1 MAKASEIL
9 EKIAAATSREST
21 PNTLNTEAKKAE
33 VCPICK
39 GAEYVARDVPVGHPD
54 FARLFPCRCK
64 LAELEAKRFSDLRKM
79 SNLGALS
86 HLTFESFVP
95 QGRFG
100 LPEEQK
106 ASLERAYNQARN
118 FAETA
123 EGWLVLQGGFG
134 CGKTH
139 LAAAIANDRLQR
151 GHPVLFVVVPDL
163 LDHLR
168 ATYRPTSEVAYDER
182 FEQVRTA
189 PLLILDDLGTQSTTP
204 WAQEKLYQIINYR
217 YNERLP
223 TVVNTNCELEEI
235 DLRLRSRL
243 VDPQLTTL
251 VHIRAPDYRRPGKED
266 TSQSE
271 LSSLHLHHEQTFGNF
286 DLRIHELPADERE
299 NLKQA
304 FFNAQEYAQNPQ
316 DWLVF
321 TGTFGCGK
329 THLAA
334 AIANYRVSQGHSV
347 LFVVVPDLLDHL
359 RATFSPDSLI
369 SYDKRFEEVRTVPLL
384 VLDDLGTESATPW
397 AREKLFQLFNY
408 RYNARLPTVI
418 TMEKSVEELEE
429 TNPRLSSRMLDI
441 SRCTVFAI
449 IAPSYYGS
457 GKKRGRKGQ
466 QRRTGS
472 RKSQSRRNLGV

>member
-1 MAKASEIL
+1 
-9 EKIAAATSREST
+9 
-21 PNTLNTEAKKAE
+21 
-33 VCPICK
+33 
-39 GAEYVARDVPVGHPD
+39 VARDVPAGHPD

-64 LAELEAKRFSDLRKM
+64 LAELEARRFSALRKI

-86 HLTFESFVP
+86 HMTFENFVLES
-95 QGRFG
+95 QGDIV
-100 LPEEQK
+100 LTEAQK
-106 ASLERAYNQARN
+106 TTLELAYKWTRS
-118 FAETA
+118 FAEKA
-123 EGWLVLQGGFG
+123 EGWLVLLGGFG

-151 GHPVLFVVVPDL
+151 GYPVLFVVVPDL

-223 TVVNTNCELEEI
+223 TVITTNHELKEI

-243 VDPQLTTL
+243 VDPQLTKL
-251 VHIRAPDYRRPGKED
+251 VPIHAPDYRRPAED

-271 LSSLHLHHEQTFGNF
+271 LSSLYLHHDQTFGNF

-304 FFNAQEYAQNPQ
+304 FLRAQEYAQDPQ

-321 TGTFGCGK
+321 TGDFGCGK

-334 AIANYRVSQGHSV
+334 AIANYRVSQGHSA

-359 RATFSPDSLI
+359 RATFSPSNLI
-369 SYDKRFEEVRTVPLL
+369 SYDKRFEEIRTAPLL

-418 TMEKSVEELEE
+418 TMQKSVEELEE
-429 TNPRLSSRMLDI
+429 TNPRLSSRMLDF

-449 IAPSYYGS
+449 LAPSYRG
-457 GKKRGRKGQ
+457 GRKKGRKGQ
-466 QRRTGS
+466 RRRTGS
-472 RKSQSRRNLGV
+472 RKSQGRRNLGV

>member
-9 EKIAAATSREST
+9 EKIAAATLKEST
-21 PNTLNTEAKKAE
+21 PNTLSTEAKEAE
-33 VCPICK
+33 VCPVCK
-39 GAEYVARDVPVGHPD
+39 GAGYVARDVPVGHPD
-54 FARLFPCRCK
+54 FARLFPCQCK
-64 LAELEAKRFSDLRKM
+64 LAELEAKRFSTLRTI
-79 SNLGALS
+79 SNLGGLS
-86 HLTFESFVP
+86 HMTFESFVP

-106 ASLERAYNQARN
+106 ASLERAHNQARI
-118 FAETA
+118 FAEKA

-139 LAAAIANDRLQR
+139 LAAAIANYRLQR

-168 ATYRPTSEVAYDER
+168 ATYRPTSEATYDER

-217 YNERLP
+217 YNARLP
-223 TVVNTNCELEEI
+223 TVITTNHELEEI

-243 VDPQLTTL
+243 VDPQLATL
-251 VHIRAPDYRRPGKED
+251 VYIRAPDYRRPYED

-271 LSSLHLHHEQTFGNF
+271 LSSLPLHHDRTFGNF
-286 DLRIHELPADERE
+286 DLRTHELPADERE

-304 FFNAQEYAQNPQ
+304 FLIAQEYAQNPQ

-334 AIANYRVSQGHSV
+334 AIANHRVSQGHSA

-359 RATFSPDSLI
+359 RATFSPDSLT
-369 SYDKRFEEVRTVPLL
+369 SYDKRFEEVRTVPFL
-384 VLDDLGTESATPW
+384 VLDDLGIESATPW
-397 AREKLFQLFNY
+397 AREKLFQLFNH

-418 TMEKSVEELEE
+418 TMQNSVEELEE

-449 IAPSYYGS
+449 LAPSYRGS
-457 GKKRGRKGQ
+457 RKKTRKGQ
-466 QRRTGS
+466 GGRTGS
-472 RKSQSRRNLGV
+472 TKPQRGRRNLGV

>member
-9 EKIAAATSREST
+9 EKIAAATSKEST
-21 PNTLNTEAKKAE
+21 PNTLNTEAEERE

-39 GAEYVARDVPVGHPD
+39 GAGYVARDVPVGHPD

-64 LAELEAKRFSDLRKM
+64 LAELEAKHFSTLRKI

-86 HLTFESFVP
+86 HMTFESFVP

-118 FAETA
+118 FAEEA

-204 WAQEKLYQIINYR
+204 WAQEKLYQIINHR
-217 YNERLP
+217 YNARLP
-223 TVVNTNCELEEI
+223 TVITTNRELEEI

-251 VHIRAPDYRRPGKED
+251 VHIRAPDYRRPAED

-271 LSSLHLHHEQTFGNF
+271 LSSLHLHHDQTFGNF
-286 DLRIHELPADERE
+286 DLRTHELPADERE

-304 FFNAQEYAQNPQ
+304 FLIAQEYAQNPQ
-316 DWLVF
+316 DW
-321 TGTFGCGK
+321 
-329 THLAA
+329 
-334 AIANYRVSQGHSV
+334 
-347 LFVVVPDLLDHL
+347 
-359 RATFSPDSLI
+359 
-369 SYDKRFEEVRTVPLL
+369 
-384 VLDDLGTESATPW
+384 
-397 AREKLFQLFNY
+397 
-408 RYNARLPTVI
+408 
-418 TMEKSVEELEE
+418 
-429 TNPRLSSRMLDI
+429 
-441 SRCTVFAI
+441 
-449 IAPSYYGS
+449 
-457 GKKRGRKGQ
+457 
-466 QRRTGS
+466 
-472 RKSQSRRNLGV
+472 

>member
-1 MAKASEIL
+1 MTKASEIL
-9 EKIAAATSREST
+9 EKIATATSKEST
-21 PNTLNTEAKKAE
+21 PNTLNTEAKEVE

-39 GAEYVARDVPVGHPD
+39 GAGYVAKDVPVGHPD
-54 FARLFPCRCK
+54 FARLFPCQCK
-64 LAELEAKRFSDLRKM
+64 LSELETKHFSTLRKI
-79 SNLGALS
+79 SNLGSLS
-86 HLTFESFVP
+86 HMTFEGFVP

-118 FAETA
+118 FAEEA
-123 EGWLVLQGGFG
+123 EGWLVLQGEFG

-168 ATYRPTSEVAYDER
+168 ATYRPSSEVAYDER

-204 WAQEKLYQIINYR
+204 WAQEKLYQIINHR
-217 YNERLP
+217 YNARLP
-223 TVVNTNCELEEI
+223 TVVTTNCELEEI

-251 VHIRAPDYRRPGKED
+251 VHIRAPDYRRPAED

-271 LSSLHLHHEQTFGNF
+271 LSSLILHYDQTFGTF
-286 DLRIHELPADERE
+286 DLRPRELPAKERE
-299 NLKQA
+299 SLKQA
-304 FFNAQEYAQNPQ
+304 FLNAQKYAQNPQ

-321 TGTFGCGK
+321 TGTYGCGK

-334 AIANYRVSQGHSV
+334 AIANHRVSQGHSA

-359 RATFSPDSLI
+359 RATFSPNSRI
-369 SYDKRFEEVRTVPLL
+369 SYDKRFEEVRTAPLL

-397 AREKLFQLFNY
+397 AREKLFQLFDY

-418 TMEKSVEELEE
+418 TMQNSVEELEK
-429 TNPRLSSRMLDI
+429 TNPRLSVRMLDI

-449 IAPSYYGS
+449 LAPSYHGS
-457 GKKRGRKGQ
+457 G
-466 QRRTGS
+466 
-472 RKSQSRRNLGV
+472 

>member
-1 MAKASEIL
+1 M
-9 EKIAAATSREST
+9 
-21 PNTLNTEAKKAE
+21 
-33 VCPICK
+33 
-39 GAEYVARDVPVGHPD
+39 ARDVPAGHPD

-64 LAELEAKRFSDLRKM
+64 LAELEAKRFSGLRKI

-86 HLTFESFVP
+86 HMTFERFVLEG
-95 QGRFG
+95 QGH
-100 LPEEQK
+100 LPKAQK
-106 ASLERAYNQARN
+106 ITLEMAYNRARI
-118 FAETA
+118 FAEKA

-139 LAAAIANDRLQR
+139 LAAAIANHRLQR

-204 WAQEKLYQIINYR
+204 WAQEKLYQIVNYR

-223 TVVNTNCELEEI
+223 TVITTNCKLEEI

-243 VDPQLTTL
+243 VDSELTTV
-251 VHIRAPDYRRPGKED
+251 VHIRAPDYRRPAKEES
-266 TSQSE
+266 SQSE
-271 LSSLHLHHEQTFGNF
+271 LSSLIHHRDQTLDSF
-286 DLRIHELPADERE
+286 DPRTHELPADERE

-304 FFNAQEYAQNPQ
+304 FLIAQEYAQNPQ

-334 AIANYRVSQGHSV
+334 AIANYQVSQGHSA
-347 LFVVVPDLLDHL
+347 LFIVVPDLLDHL
-359 RATFSPDSLI
+359 RATFSPNSLI
-369 SYDKRFEEVRTVPLL
+369 SYDKRFEEVRTAPLL

-418 TMEKSVEELEE
+418 TMQESVEELEE
-429 TNPRLSSRMLDI
+429 TNPRLSSRMLDF

-449 IAPSYYGS
+449 IAPSYRG
-457 GKKRGRKGQ
+457 GKRGRKG
-466 QRRTGS
+466 RRKP
-472 RKSQSRRNLGV
+472 R